1 MKIQNIEIEE
11 ANVNIR
17 LSPDVIQLLQIA
29 VAHLSTS
36 INNSSFSAGTPAQES
51 AVLANLN
58 DIHQQM
64 DSILDNFY

>member
-51 AVLANLN
+51 AVLRDLQG
-58 DIHQQM
+58 IHEQM
-64 DSILDNFY
+64 NSIMDNYY

>member
-11 ANVNIR
+11 VNVNIT
-17 LSPDVIQLLQIA
+17 LSPDVIRLLQIA

-51 AVLANLN
+51 AVLDNLYGLHHQMSHILN
-58 DIHQQM
+58 D
-64 DSILDNFY
+64 FA